1 MSESF
6 YDLDQR
12 YILDCLPPREKIV
25 VASARGTKIV
35 GVDGRV
41 YTDLF
46 SGISVNNLGH
56 CHPEVVEAIASQ
68 AKKFMHVSAYYYHE
82 LEGALGQ
89 RLASIAPGGLSKTFF
104 CSSGTE
110 AIDGSVKISKLYA
123 SSRGKSGATVVALK
137 GSFHGR
143 LSLTLSLTGQR
154 KFKANLGNYANYP
167 GIVHTTSPY
176 YYRYGE
182 GVSEDEFGKRCA
194 DEIREVM
201 ENYALGDVAAV
212 VVEPILGEGGIIVPP
227 DTFLPRVAAICREE
241 GVPLVVDEVQTGFGR
256 TGKTF
261 ACQHWSVDPDVM
273 ALAKALG
280 GGLPLGAI
288 MVSEDISKGIR
299 PGDHFNT
306 FFANPVCCAAA
317 LAAISVLQ
325 RENLADRAAKIGTEV
340 LKRLGEAQE
349 EIASIGDVRG
359 KGLMIGIELVKDR
372 GTKEPAPELA
382 QGVKK
387 EMLRKGYIVGVGG
400 IFKNVVRLQPP
411 LIIAEDEAERA
422 TSELINSMKQTSTHQ

>member
-1 MSESF
+1 M
-6 YDLDQR
+6 
-12 YILDCLPPREKIV
+12 KIED
-25 VASARGTKIV
+25 
-35 GVDGRV
+35 VDGRV

-46 SGISVNNLGH
+46 SGISTNNLGH
-56 CHPEVVEAIASQ
+56 CHPEVVEAISGQ

-82 LEGALGQ
+82 LEVTLAQ

-104 CSSGTE
+104 CNSGTE
-110 AIDGSVKISKLYA
+110 AVDGSVKVSKLFA

-167 GIVHTTSPY
+167 GVVHTMAPY
-176 YYRYGE
+176 YYRYGGE
-182 GVSEDEFGKRCA
+182 VSETEFGKRCA
-194 DEIREVM
+194 DEIRDVI
-201 ENYALGDVAAV
+201 ENYAAGDVAAV

-241 GVPLVVDEVQTGFGR
+241 GIPLVVDEVQTGFGR
-256 TGKTF
+256 TGKVF

-288 MVSEDISKGIR
+288 MVSESISKAIQ

-306 FFANPVCCAAA
+306 FFANPVCCAAS
-317 LAAISVLQ
+317 LAAISVMQ
-325 RENLADRAAKIGTEV
+325 RENLAERASKIGTGV

-349 EIASIGDVRG
+349 MIPSVGDVRG
-359 KGLMIGIELVKDR
+359 RGLMIGIELVKDPS
-372 GTKEPAPELA
+372 TKKPAPDLA
-382 QGVKK
+382 QEVKK
-387 EMLRKGYIVGVGG
+387 EMLRKGYVVGVGG

-411 LIIAEDEAERA
+411 LIISEDEAEKA
-422 TSELINSMKQTSTHQ
+422 TSDLIASMKQASPH

>member
-1 MSESF
+1 MSES
-6 YDLDQR
+6 YYSLDHR
-12 YILDCLPPREKIV
+12 YILDCLPPRENIV
-25 VASARGTKIV
+25 VVRARGVKV
-35 GVDGRV
+35 QDADGRI

-46 SGISVNNLGH
+46 SGISTNNLGH
-56 CHPEVVEAIASQ
+56 CHPEVVAAIANQ
-68 AKKFMHVSAYYYHE
+68 AKRFMHVSAYYYHE
-82 LEGALGQ
+82 LEAVLAQ
-89 RLASIAPGGLSKTFF
+89 RLSAISPGELSKTFF
-104 CSSGTE
+104 CNSGTE
-110 AIDGSVKISKLYA
+110 AVDGSVKFCKLYA
-123 SSRGKSGATVVALK
+123 ASRGKSGATVIALK

-167 GIVHTTSPY
+167 GIVHTSSPY

-182 GVSEDEFGKRCA
+182 GLSEEEFGRRCA
-194 DEIREVM
+194 DEIRDVI
-201 ENYALGDVAAV
+201 ENYVAGEVAAV

-227 DTFLPRVAAICREE
+227 DTFLPRVAKICRDE

-261 ACQHWSVDPDVM
+261 ACQHWSVEPDVM

-288 MVSEDISKGIR
+288 MVSEQISKAIH

-325 RENLADRAAKIGTEV
+325 REKLADRASKIGTKM
-340 LKRLGEAQE
+340 LKRLSEAQE
-349 EIASIGDVRG
+349 KVPGVGDVRG
-359 KGLMIGIELVKDR
+359 KGLMIGIELVKNR
-372 GTKEPAPELA
+372 STKEPSPELA
-382 QGVKK
+382 QEVKK
-387 EMLRKGYIVGVGG
+387 DMLRKGYIVGVGG

-411 LIIAEDEAERA
+411 LIIPRGEVEKA
-422 TSELINSMKQTSTHQ
+422 TSELVDSLEKTSGH